1 MFLGG
6 VPAQRSR
13 GTFDPIRTAA
23 KHRPASRKFRLD
35 ENRVDQVNEEK
46 RSRLFAE
53 IYRKQTL
60 ECYPIF

>member
-13 GTFDPIRTAA
+13 GTTFDPIRTIA

-46 RSRLFAE
+46 
-53 IYRKQTL
+53 
-60 ECYPIF
+60 